1 MFIQFGYVTLFSS
14 AYPLAGLCALLNNM
28 IEIRGDAFK
37 LCFVHQRPFGAR
49 VNSIGSWQSAM
60 ELMGI
65 VGVMVNCALIG
76 IVYTI
81 FFAKPIK

>member
-1 MFIQFGYVTLFSS
+1 
-14 AYPLAGLCALLNNM
+14 M

-81 FFAKPIK
+81 FFAKPINSSCSRNLKHFGNAFPMVEKMRAQF